1 MKQLNVSSKI
11 FIGLLMALL
20 VAVLGT
26 YVFYILHNAEWLIGD
41 DAFMLRR
48 TAFGI
53 PFPISESILPE
64 VGFFRP
70 FDYQHENFV
79 LLFHS
84 GMHSAFEHYII
95 NAVSFLV
102 CMGALIGVLW
112 LTIKPNQVV
121 DYAIIVLGTIMMAS
135 RLIVMYINIFGPV
148 FGVYTYHM
156 MAIFFLCVF
165 MKNDKVWAMVLS
177 LLCWAYSMLIYE
189 NVCLVVGCM
198 GFFPL
203 VFAYK
208 RLNKKQRI
216 YCFSLLG
223 FVVAFLVS
231 YLIIIYLPTIGH
243 KHYSPS
249 HGTGVSLLDNA
260 VNILKGQKFLWMA
273 AWVWLWRQIQIIRK
287 KSQYH
292 ILYDTLLWA
301 AGGMVVG
308 GVVIRLNWAM
318 YYYDAII
325 LSLPAVVYF
334 TMQIHEKY
342 GKYIALFIVL
352 TFAIVYSCR
361 VPDTINV
368 NQKDRIE
375 TASQMKHIAGLAS
388 NNWNVVWY
396 ENGEAEGVVRGLR
409 DSKKE
414 WTQNYIQFLLQD
426 REWNYD
432 EKLGDSTI
440 VFYPNENDKLG
451 DAPGFLDGYNRIS
464 IGRSGVSCFL
474 IN

>member
-1 MKQLNVSSKI
+1 MKNVSSKV

-20 VAVLGT
+20 VAVIGI

-70 FDYQHENFV
+70 FDYLHENFV

-95 NAVSFLV
+95 NAVSFLL
-102 CMGALIGVLW
+102 CMGALIGILW
-112 LTIKPNQVV
+112 LTVKPVQVI
-121 DYAIIVLGTIMMAS
+121 DYAIIVFGTIMMAS

-156 MAIFFLCVF
+156 LAIFFLCVF
-165 MKNDKVWAMVLS
+165 MKNEKVWAMVLS
-177 LLCWAYSMLIYE
+177 LFCWAYSMLIYE

-216 YCFSLLG
+216 YCFSLIGLT
-223 FVVAFLVS
+223 VAFLVS
-231 YLIIIYLPTIGH
+231 YLIIIYIPTIGH
-243 KHYSPS
+243 QHYSPS
-249 HGTGVSLLDNA
+249 HGTEVSFFDNA
-260 VNILKGQKFLWMA
+260 VHILKGQKFLWVA
-273 AWVWLWRQIQIIRK
+273 AMVWLWRQIQIIRK

-292 ILYDTLLWA
+292 VLYDTLLWA
-301 AGGMVVG
+301 ASGMVAG
-308 GVVIRLNWAM
+308 GVAIRLNWAM

-334 TMQIHEKY
+334 TMQMHEKY
-342 GKYIALFIVL
+342 GKYIALSIVL
-352 TFAIVYSCR
+352 LFAIVHSRKVPKTIMSVQNNR
-361 VPDTINV
+361 V
-368 NQKDRIE
+368 E
-375 TASQMKHIAGLAS
+375 TASQMKHITELVS

-396 ENGEAEGVVRGLR
+396 ENGDADGVLRGLR

-426 REWNYD
+426 RKWNYD
-432 EKLGDSTI
+432 DKFGDSTI
-440 VFYPNENDKLG
+440 VLYPIENDKLG
-451 DAPGFLDGYNRIS
+451 NVPECFSRYERIE
-464 IGRSGVSCFL
+464 IGGSEVSYFL